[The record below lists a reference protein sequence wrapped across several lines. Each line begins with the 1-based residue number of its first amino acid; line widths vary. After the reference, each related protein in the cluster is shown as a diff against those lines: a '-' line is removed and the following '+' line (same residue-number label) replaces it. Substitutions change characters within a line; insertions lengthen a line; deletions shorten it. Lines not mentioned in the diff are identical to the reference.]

1 VVISGFRP
9 AVGVGDS
16 SVRARLIRGLWKHNK
31 AKLVMNP
38 DLILK
43 ALANES
49 RLRILHWLKEPT
61 KHFRPQVYGDLR
73 KDGVC
78 GIYIVEKLGLS
89 APTVSEHLRVL
100 TIAGLIR
107 GKRIRQWTF
116 YKRED
121 KFIRESLAVISKKI

>member
-1 VVISGFRP
+1 MANP
-9 AVGVGDS
+9 
-16 SVRARLIRGLWKHNK
+16 
-31 AKLVMNP
+31 VMNAET
-38 DLILK
+38 ILK

-49 RLRILHWLKEPT
+49 RLKILFWLKEPT
-61 KHFRPQVYGDLR
+61 KHFRPQVYGDLT

-78 GIYIVEKLGLS
+78 GLYIVEKLGLS

-100 TIAGLIR
+100 TFAGLIR

-121 KFIRESLAVISKKI
+121 KFIRESLTAIGKKL